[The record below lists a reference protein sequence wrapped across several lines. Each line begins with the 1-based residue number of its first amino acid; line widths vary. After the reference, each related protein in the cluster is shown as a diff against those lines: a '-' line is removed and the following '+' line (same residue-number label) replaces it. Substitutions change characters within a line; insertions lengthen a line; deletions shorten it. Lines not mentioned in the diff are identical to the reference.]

1 MYKINDGKILRFSKK
16 LGMFLVVAVIPSHIK
31 ESEALDWHEEQLI
44 KRQK

>member
-1 MYKINDGKILRFSKK
+1 MYKINDGKILKFSSK